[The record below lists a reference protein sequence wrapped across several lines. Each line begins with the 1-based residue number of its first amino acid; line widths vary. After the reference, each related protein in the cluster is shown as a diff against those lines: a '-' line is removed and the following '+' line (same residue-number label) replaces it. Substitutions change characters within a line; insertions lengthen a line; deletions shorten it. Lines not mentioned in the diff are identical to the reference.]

1 MEITNIESFLAYYE
15 RLRERT
21 LRVINCIPPD
31 KIEWTYKEGKFT
43 LGDLIRH
50 IATIE
55 RFMYGETVQGKTSR
69 YPGHGKELA
78 DGFEETL
85 AFFNRMHDE
94 SITIFRA
101 LTEADLQKKC
111 LTPNGSPITVWK
123 WLRAMTEH
131 EIHHRGQ
138 IYLYLGMLDIQ
149 TPPIYGL
156 TSEEVR
162 EKSTVD

>member
-55 RFMYGETVQGKTSR
+55 RFMYGETVQGKTTR